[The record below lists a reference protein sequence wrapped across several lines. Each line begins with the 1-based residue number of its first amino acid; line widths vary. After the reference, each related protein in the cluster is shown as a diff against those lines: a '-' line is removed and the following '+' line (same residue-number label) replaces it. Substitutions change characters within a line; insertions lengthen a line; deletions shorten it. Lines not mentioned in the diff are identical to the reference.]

1 MSTNDVSAPSSKFLA
16 FAIVFAIATP
26 IIYVL
31 CDLMGWPLFTFHP
44 ATGLV
49 EWGRTLPRQGQGP
62 VMYWYGWTATTL
74 IAAGILGF
82 LATLVPS
89 AARKLPVSLAWIL
102 PILAIP
108 PLVWSLMPFWTK

>member
-1 MSTNDVSAPSSKFLA
+1 MSTIDAPAPSSKFLS

-44 ATGLV
+44 ATGRL
-49 EWGRTLPRQGQGP
+49 EWGYTLPRRGEGP

-74 IAAGILGF
+74 IGAGVLGF
-82 LATLVPS
+82 LASLVPT
-89 AARKLPVSLAWIL
+89 AARKLPLALAWLL

-108 PLVWSLMPFWTK
+108 PLVWSLMPFWTR